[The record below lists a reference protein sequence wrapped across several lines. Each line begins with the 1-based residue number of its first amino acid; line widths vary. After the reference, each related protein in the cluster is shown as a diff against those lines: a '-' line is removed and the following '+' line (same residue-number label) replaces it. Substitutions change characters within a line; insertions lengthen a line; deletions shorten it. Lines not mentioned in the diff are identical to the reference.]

1 MVAIA
6 KPTFLVSFSPY
17 SHQFS
22 LDGSGL
28 PNGDVLSK
36 NGTKPEIFSSLVEV
50 EFEKVEIENSII
62 VANSNNF
69 VTFLIV
75 FYFIRLF

>member
-17 SHQFS
+17 SPQLS

-28 PNGDVLSK
+28 PNGDALSK
-36 NGTKPEIFSSLVEV
+36 TGTKPETSLSLVEV
-50 EFEKVEIENSII
+50 KAKLEKAHAENSII
-62 VANSNNF
+62 VAI
-69 VTFLIV
+69 LI
-75 FYFIRLF
+75 IL